1 MKDEK
6 LVVAYL
12 RRNNRAEVLP
22 EGKDIEKIIDRLTD
36 DFEAVRV
43 GIDIEKKR
51 FYFTKKF
58 LKLPGSLKGKSF
70 KKNY

>member
-1 MKDEK
+1 M
-6 LVVAYL
+6 VAYL

-43 GIDIEKKR
+43 GIDIEKSG
-51 FYFTKKF
+51 FYFTKKC
-58 LKLPGSLKGKSF
+58 LKLPGSLKGKRF
-70 KKNY
+70 